1 MYTEIIEKSK
11 EVSKIMDICS
21 HEKRLCMLCFLVD
34 GPKNIGQIVEM
45 LWISQS
51 MVSQFALK
59 MRDQGVLSSHKVR
72 KEVFYEIVDTP
83 IIALMKSLKEIY
95 CR

>member
-1 MYTEIIEKSK
+1 MEKSQ

-59 MRDQGVLSSHKVR
+59 MRDQGVLSSHKIG
-72 KEVFYEIVDTP
+72 KEVFYEIVDTR
-83 IIALMKSLKEIY
+83 IITLMKSLKSIY
-95 CR
+95 C